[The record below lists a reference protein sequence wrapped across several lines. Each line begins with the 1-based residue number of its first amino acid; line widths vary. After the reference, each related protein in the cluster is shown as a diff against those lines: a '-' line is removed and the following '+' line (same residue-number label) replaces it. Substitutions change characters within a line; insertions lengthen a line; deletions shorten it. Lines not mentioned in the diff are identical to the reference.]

1 MDEQKFNFERFIKAQ
16 KDEYAIALSEIKQG
30 RKSSHWMWY
39 IFPQLDGLGRST
51 QARYYSIF
59 GLDEAVAY
67 QHHPILGARLKEIS
81 TALLELETDDS
92 VKVLGKIDALKLK
105 SSMTLFNYAAPHE
118 DIYQKVLD
126 KFYAGEKD
134 TATLN
139 LLCHF
144 SEK

>member
-1 MDEQKFNFERFIKAQ
+1 MDEQKFNLERFIKAQ
-16 KDEYAIALSEIKQG
+16 KDDYAIALSEIKQG
-30 RKSSHWMWY
+30 RKSSHWIWY
-39 IFPQLDGLGRST
+39 VFPQLDGLGRST
-51 QARYYSIF
+51 QARYYSMS

-67 QHHPILGARLKEIS
+67 YHHPILGARLKEIS

-134 TATLN
+134 TATLK

>member
-16 KDEYAIALSEIKQG
+16 KDDYAIALSEIKQG

-67 QHHPILGARLKEIS
+67 QHHTILDARLKEIS

-144 SEK
+144 SGK